1 MADLAILNQ
10 REREMINMPKITLEA
25 ARVNAMMTQKEAAKK
40 LGVHFQTLAK
50 YENDSSNIPF
60 SLLEN
65 ASELYGIPL
74 SFIFLGKKYEN
85 ISIK

>member
-1 MADLAILNQ
+1 
-10 REREMINMPKITLEA
+10 MIIVPKITLEA
-25 ARVNAMMTQKEAAKK
+25 ARVNAQLTQKEAAKK
-40 LGVHFQTLAK
+40 LGIHFQTLSK

-85 ISIK
+85 IHTRKGE

>member
-1 MADLAILNQ
+1 M
-10 REREMINMPKITLEA
+10 TLEA
-25 ARVNAMMTQKEAAKK
+25 ARVNAQLTQKEAAKK
-40 LGVHFQTLAK
+40 LGIHFQTLSK

-85 ISIK
+85 IHTRKGE

>member
-1 MADLAILNQ
+1 
-10 REREMINMPKITLEA
+10 MIIVPKITLEA
-25 ARVNAMMTQKEAAKK
+25 ARVNAQLTQEEAAKK
-40 LGVHFQTLAK
+40 LGIHFQTLSK

-85 ISIK
+85 IHTRKGE